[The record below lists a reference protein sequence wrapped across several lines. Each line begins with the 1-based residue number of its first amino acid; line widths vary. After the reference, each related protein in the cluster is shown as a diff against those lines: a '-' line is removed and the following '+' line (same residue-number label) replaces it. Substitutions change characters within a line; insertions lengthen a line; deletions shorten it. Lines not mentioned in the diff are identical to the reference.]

1 MLLPLRRF
9 LQTIMNTKTNTN
21 YNGNELGTYR
31 REAIQAAK
39 DLCYKEKVITD
50 LYEAK
55 NMNDISV
62 IMCNAR
68 KGLY

>member
-9 LQTIMNTKTNTN
+9 LRTMRNTN

-55 NMNDISV
+55 KNMNDISV

>member
-1 MLLPLRRF
+1 ME
-9 LQTIMNTKTNTN
+9 NTN
-21 YNGNELGTYR
+21 YNGNVLGTYR

>member
-9 LQTIMNTKTNTN
+9 LQTMENTN
-21 YNGNELGTYR
+21 YNGNVLGTYR

-55 NMNDISV
+55 TIDDILV